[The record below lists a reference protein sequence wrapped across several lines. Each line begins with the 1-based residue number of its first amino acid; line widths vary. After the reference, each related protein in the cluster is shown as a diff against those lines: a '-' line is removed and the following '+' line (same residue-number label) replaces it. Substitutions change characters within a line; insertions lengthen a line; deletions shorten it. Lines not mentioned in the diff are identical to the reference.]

1 MPQELLQT
9 AQLLT
14 RKLLWF
20 LAIVSPQLVPYIIGF
35 LTAVLAEP
43 LRQRLFRPRLKV
55 EFLNDTNCISWTRE
69 GEMRACYLRIKV
81 RNRKWRLARSC
92 RAYLVNVELREA
104 NGLFQPTSYYDSM
117 QLAWSAAG
125 DQAFSAIDLPRGLTR
140 FVDVVSTRENSRK
153 FRGQRESAGLSRRGS
168 GPTEAPRPGRYGGL
182 SRGVTMDGEGP
193 RGGWRPSSDP
203 GATSEWGRTAKTS
216 V

>member
-1 MPQELLQT
+1 MPQELLQI

-14 RKLLWF
+14 RRLLS
-20 LAIVSPQLVPYIIGF
+20 LIAGVSPQLVPYLVGF

-92 RAYLVNVELREA
+92 RAYLVNVELRDA
-104 NGLFQPTSYYDSM
+104 NGQYQPTSYCDSM

-140 FVDVVSTRENSRK
+140 FVDVVSTRENSENFTPALRLLLYRDLDQLWRRTGE
-153 FRGQRESAGLSRRGS
+153 FRFTVMVAGDGIQPKSVKIRFTWTCRWNEF
-168 GPTEAPRPGRYGGL
+168 TA
-182 SRGVTMDGEGP
+182 SRG
-193 RGGWRPSSDP
+193 
-203 GATSEWGRTAKTS
+203 
-216 V
+216 